1 MSVDR
6 SIVAEHRET
15 LLVLQGSAVDRSD
28 IESIAK
34 LARATAIINTAP
46 NVFKLRGAKP
56 FPELAERCR
65 VARLDY
71 AFVPAELKL
80 SYFKLVAMDMDSTLI
95 NIESLDEIA
104 DYLGL
109 KKEIAAITERS
120 MNGEIDF
127 SESLR
132 YRVALLRGLDAGAL
146 ERVYDERLELNPGAE
161 KFIATLHKRDIKT
174 MLVSGG
180 FTFFTERLKRRL
192 GLNFAYGNE
201 LEIID
206 GTLTGA
212 MIGPLLDPDRKAE
225 KLLDVVAMLSID
237 VARTIAI
244 GDGANDRA
252 MFDSAGTGIAYHGKA
267 VLRPHATYCI
277 DHVGLDGILNLFA

>member
-1 MSVDR
+1 MNV
-6 SIVAEHRET
+6 VAEHRET
-15 LLVLQGSAVDRSD
+15 LLVLQGSAVDRGD
-28 IESIAK
+28 VEVIAK
-34 LARATAIINTAP
+34 LARATAMINTEP
-46 NVFKLRGAKP
+46 NVFRLHSARA

-80 SYFKLVAMDMDSTLI
+80 SHFKLVAMDMDSTLI
-95 NIESLDEIA
+95 NIESLDEVA

-132 YRVALLRGLDAGAL
+132 YRVALLKGLDASAL

-161 KFIATLHKRDIKT
+161 KLIAALHKHDVKT

-180 FTFFTERLKRRL
+180 FTFFTERLKRQL

-206 GTLTGA
+206 GKLTGTI
-212 MIGPLLDPDRKAE
+212 IGPLLDPAGKAE
-225 KLLDVVAMLSID
+225 KLREVAAMLGID
-237 VARTIAI
+237 VAGRIIAI

-252 MFDSAGTGIAYHGKA
+252 MFDAAGTGIAYHGKA
-267 VLRPHATYCI
+267 VLRPHAKYCI